1 MFTRQIGNV
10 IVHFEPLIIVV
21 VAILIVY
28 FVVALLLRYR
38 GKKITESFQTGN
50 YEVVLKEGEKLL
62 KTYQRYANRYRVKP
76 KNVMAWIEYLHFAI
90 AVSSFSMKH
99 YDMFLEHI
107 NDLTQS
113 QDIKEFWLSLYCLR
127 QDDIDGFQSHYDN
140 IKVTEETLMNRT
152 YLESIKLYTQAEYDL
167 AKTKMGEIYS
177 DLKHPILMKIADKI
191 LKFSN

>member
-28 FVVALLLRYR
+28 FVLALLLRYR
-38 GKKITESFQTGN
+38 GKKITESFQDGN
-50 YEVVLKEGEKLL
+50 YEVVLKEGIKLL
-62 KTYQRYANRYRVKP
+62 KTYQRYAKRYKRKP
-76 KNVMAWIEYLHFAI
+76 RNIMAWIEYLNFAL
-90 AVSSFSMKH
+90 AVSNFSVKN
-99 YDMFLEHI
+99 YDQFLYHI
-107 NDLTQS
+107 SALTQN

-127 QDDIDGFQSHYDN
+127 QDDIDGFQSHYEN
-140 IKVTEETLMNRT
+140 IKVTEETLINRT

-167 AKTKMGEIYS
+167 AKTKMSEIYS

-191 LKFSN
+191 LKSSN